1 VTEKNYV
8 RKIFEPK
15 RQEVRDGG
23 ENLTSNFPFLP
34 DITVVVKLRR
44 MKLVEHV
51 ARMGEIY
58 TQRNFIPIFR
68 SDKTVFET

>member
-1 VTEKNYV
+1 VTEKNDV

-23 ENLTSNFPFLP
+23 ENLTSNFPFLTN
-34 DITVVVKLRR
+34 ITVVVKSRK
-44 MKLVEHV
+44 MKLAGHV

-58 TQRNFIPIFR
+58 I
-68 SDKTVFET
+68 